1 MYDDF
6 IYIDKGWEDQV
17 RPGDYFEVYSMPYI
31 EDGIWGK
38 VDPKHENVWGNLK
51 PEKTLLLPFM
61 LGEIKVIGTQ
71 KKTATAIVVKSKF
84 DMEIGNSIRFKRSHH
99 PG

>member
-1 MYDDF
+1 M
-6 IYIDKGWEDQV
+6 
-17 RPGDYFEVYSMPYI
+17 GDYFEVYSMPYI

-61 LGEIKVIGTQ
+61 LGEIKVIATQ
-71 KKTATAIVVKSKF
+71 KKTATAIVVKSKI